1 MCIIWICYI
10 QKDIATSKHQS
21 SSTEDL
27 INLFEAEVE
36 AVKFINKIRVQIRDE
51 DAKKQI
57 IDEYLH
63 MIDYDM

>member
-1 MCIIWICYI
+1 MYI

-36 AVKFINKIRVQIRDE
+36 AVKFMNKIKVQISDE

-63 MIDYDM
+63 IIDYDM

>member
-1 MCIIWICYI
+1 MDICYI

-27 INLFEAEVE
+27 INLFEAEIE
-36 AVKFINKIRVQIRDE
+36 AVKFINKIKLQIIE

-57 IDEYLH
+57 IDEYLD
-63 MIDYDM
+63 MIDYDV